1 MSIFEAVVLGLIQGL
16 TEFLPVSSSAHLRV
30 FAAFFQWPDPGA
42 AFTAVS
48 QIGTELA
55 VVVYFRRRVWA
66 IVSVWCR
73 SLFDR
78 DLRGDINARLGW
90 YIILAT
96 IPIGVLG
103 LTLEDHIEGA
113 FRDLRL
119 IALSLIVFGLIL
131 GAVDHFARRQ
141 KEIEDLTL
149 GRGLTFGLF
158 QTLALIPG
166 VSRSGATITGG
177 RMLGFTR
184 PAAAEFAF
192 LLAMPAVFASG
203 LYKMLDIGGNE
214 YAGWGATVVGTLVA
228 FVIGYV
234 VIAWLMRF
242 ITTHSFM
249 PFVYYRVAL
258 GVLILV
264 LVSTG
269 VLAPEG
275 GAGVAGGAD

>member
-30 FAAFFQWPDPGA
+30 FAAFFGWSDPGA

-55 VVVYFRRRVWA
+55 VVVYFRKRVWA
-66 IVSVWCR
+66 IISVWCR
-73 SLFDR
+73 SLVDR
-78 DLRGDINARLGW
+78 DLRGDVNARMGW

-103 LTLEDHIEGA
+103 LLFEDQIDGV

-119 IALSLIVFGLIL
+119 IAMTLIVFGLIL
-131 GAVDHFARRQ
+131 GAVDHYARKQ
-141 KEIEDLTL
+141 NELEDLTL

-177 RMLGFTR
+177 RLLGFTR

-214 YAGWGATVVGTLVA
+214 YAGWGATIVGTLVA

-249 PFVYYRVAL
+249 PFVYYRIAL
-258 GVLILV
+258 GVLIIV

-269 VLAPEG
+269 ALAPEG
-275 GAGVAGGAD
+275 GAGVG

>member
-16 TEFLPVSSSAHLRV
+16 TEFLPISSSAHLRV
-30 FAAFFQWPDPGA
+30 FAAFFNWPDPGA

-55 VVVYFRRRVWA
+55 VILYFRKRIWS
-66 IVSVWCR
+66 IISVWSR

-78 DLRGDINARLGW
+78 ELRGDINARMGW
-90 YIILAT
+90 YIIIGT

-103 LTLEDHIEGA
+103 LLLEDQIEGV

-119 IALSLIVFGLIL
+119 IALNLIIFGIIL

-141 KEIEDLTL
+141 NEVEDLNL
-149 GRGLTFGLF
+149 KRGLTFGLF

-177 RMLGFTR
+177 RLLGFTR

-192 LLAMPAVFASG
+192 LLALPAVFASG
-203 LYKMLDIGGNE
+203 LYKMLDIGGDE
-214 YAGWGATVVGTLVA
+214 YAGWGATIIGTIVA
-228 FVIGYV
+228 FVVGYI
-234 VIAWLMRF
+234 VIAWLMKF
-242 ITTHSFM
+242 ISTHSFM
-249 PFVYYRVAL
+249 PFVYYRIAL
-258 GVLILV
+258 GLLILV
-264 LVSTG
+264 LVYYG
-269 VLAPEG
+269 ALAPAG
-275 GAGVAGGAD
+275 GAGVG

>member
-42 AFTAVS
+42 AFTAVT

-55 VVVYFRRRVWA
+55 VVVYFRKRIWA
-66 IVSVWCR
+66 VISTWLR

-78 DLRGDINARLGW
+78 DLRGDVNARIGW
-90 YIILAT
+90 YVILAT

-103 LTLEDHIEGA
+103 LLLEEQIDSV

-119 IALSLIVFGLIL
+119 IALTLIVFGVIL
-131 GAVDHFARRQ
+131 GAVDHFARRERQ
-141 KEIEDLTL
+141 LEDLTL
-149 GRGLTFGLF
+149 GRGITFGLF

-177 RMLGFTR
+177 RLLGFDR

-192 LLAMPAVFASG
+192 LIALPAVFASG
-203 LYKMLDIGGNE
+203 LYKMLDIGGGE
-214 YAGWGATVVGTLVA
+214 YAGWGATIVGTVVA

-242 ITTHSFM
+242 ISTHSFM
-249 PFVYYRVAL
+249 PFVYYRIAL

-264 LVSTG
+264 LVFSG
-269 VLAPEG
+269 VLDPEG
-275 GAGVAGGAD
+275 GAGVG

>member
-30 FAAFFQWPDPGA
+30 FAAFFNWPDPGA

-55 VVVYFRRRVWA
+55 VVLYFHKRIWA
-66 IVSVWCR
+66 VISTWCR
-73 SLFDR
+73 SLVNR
-78 DLRGDINARLGW
+78 DLRGDINARMGW
-90 YIILAT
+90 YIIIAT

-103 LTLEDHIEGA
+103 LLLEDQIDSV

-119 IALSLIVFGLIL
+119 IALTLIVFGLIL
-131 GAVDHFARRQ
+131 GAVDHFARRER
-141 KEIEDLTL
+141 EIKDLNL
-149 GRGLTFGLF
+149 SRGVAFGLF

-177 RMLGFTR
+177 RLMGFTR
-184 PAAAEFAF
+184 PDAAEFAF
-192 LLAMPAVFASG
+192 LIALPAVFASG
-203 LYKMLDIGGNE
+203 LYKMLDIGGGE
-214 YAGWGATVVGTLVA
+214 YAGWGATIVGTLVA
-228 FVIGYV
+228 FVVGYV
-234 VIAWLMRF
+234 VIAWLMKF
-242 ITTHSFM
+242 ISTHSFM

-264 LVSTG
+264 LVFTG
-269 VLAPEG
+269 TLDPQG
-275 GAGVAGGAD
+275 GAGVG

>member
-42 AFTAVS
+42 AFTAVT

-55 VVVYFRRRVWA
+55 VVVYFRKRIWA
-66 IVSVWCR
+66 VISTWLR

-78 DLRGDINARLGW
+78 DLRGDVNARIGW
-90 YIILAT
+90 YVILAT

-103 LTLEDHIEGA
+103 LLLEEQIDSV

-119 IALSLIVFGLIL
+119 IALTLIVFGVIL
-131 GAVDHFARRQ
+131 GAVDHFARRERQ
-141 KEIEDLTL
+141 LEDLTL
-149 GRGLTFGLF
+149 GRGITFGLF

-177 RMLGFTR
+177 RLLGFDR

-192 LLAMPAVFASG
+192 LIALPAVFASG
-203 LYKMLDIGGNE
+203 LYKMLDIGGGE
-214 YAGWGATVVGTLVA
+214 YAGWGATIVGTVVA
-228 FVIGYV
+228 FVIGYI

-242 ITTHSFM
+242 ISTHSFM
-249 PFVYYRVAL
+249 PFVYYRIAL

-264 LVSTG
+264 LVFSG
-269 VLAPEG
+269 VLDPEG
-275 GAGVAGGAD
+275 GAGVG

>member
-1 MSIFEAVVLGLIQGL
+1 MTIYEAIVLGLIQGL

-30 FAAFFQWPDPGA
+30 FAAFFDWPDPGA

-55 VVVYFRRRVWA
+55 VVLYFRKRVWA

-73 SLFDR
+73 SLVDR
-78 DLRGDINARLGW
+78 DLRSDINARMGW

-96 IPIGVLG
+96 IPIGILG
-103 LTLEDHIEGA
+103 LLLEDQIEGA

-119 IALSLIVFGLIL
+119 IALTLIGFGIVL
-131 GAVDHFARRQ
+131 GVVDRLARRER
-141 KEIEDLTL
+141 EIEDLTL
-149 GRGLTFGLF
+149 GRGLGFGLA
-158 QTLALIPG
+158 QTLALVPG

-177 RMLGFTR
+177 RLLGFTR

-214 YAGWGATVVGTLVA
+214 YAGWGATLLGTAVA
-228 FVIGYV
+228 FVVGYV

-242 ITTHSFM
+242 ISTHSFM

-264 LVSTG
+264 LVQFG
-269 VLAPEG
+269 LLAPEG
-275 GAGVAGGAD
+275 GAGVG

>member
-42 AFTAVS
+42 AFTAVT

-55 VVVYFRRRVWA
+55 VVVYFRKRIWA
-66 IVSVWCR
+66 VISTWLR

-78 DLRGDINARLGW
+78 DLRGDVNARIGW
-90 YIILAT
+90 YVILAT

-103 LTLEDHIEGA
+103 LLLEDQIDSV

-119 IALSLIVFGLIL
+119 IALTLIVFGVIL
-131 GAVDHFARRQ
+131 GAVDHFARRERQ
-141 KEIEDLTL
+141 LEDLTL
-149 GRGLTFGLF
+149 GRGITFGLF

-177 RMLGFTR
+177 RLLGFDR

-192 LLAMPAVFASG
+192 LIALPAVFASG
-203 LYKMLDIGGNE
+203 LYKMLDIGGGE
-214 YAGWGATVVGTLVA
+214 YAGWGATIVGTIVA
-228 FVIGYV
+228 FVIGYI

-242 ITTHSFM
+242 ISTHSFM
-249 PFVYYRVAL
+249 PFVYYRIAL

-264 LVSTG
+264 LVFSG
-269 VLAPEG
+269 VLDPEG
-275 GAGVAGGAD
+275 GAGVG

>member
-1 MSIFEAVVLGLIQGL
+1 MSILEAVVLGLIQGL

-30 FAAFFQWPDPGA
+30 FAAFFDWPDPGA

-55 VVVYFRRRVWA
+55 VVLYFRKRVWA
-66 IVSVWCR
+66 VISVWCR
-73 SLFDR
+73 SLVDR
-78 DLRGDINARLGW
+78 ELRSDMNARMGW

-96 IPIGVLG
+96 IPIGILG
-103 LTLEDHIEGA
+103 LLLEDQIEGV

-119 IALSLIVFGLIL
+119 IALTLIVFGLIL
-131 GAVDHFARRQ
+131 GAVDRYMRRRN
-141 KEIEDLTL
+141 ELEDLTL
-149 GRGLTFGLF
+149 KRGLTFGLF
-158 QTLALIPG
+158 QTLALVPG

-177 RMLGFTR
+177 RLLGFTR

-203 LYKMLDIGGNE
+203 LYQLLDIGGDE
-214 YAGWGATVVGTLVA
+214 YAGWGATLVGTLVA

-242 ITTHSFM
+242 ISTHSFM
-249 PFVYYRVAL
+249 PFVVYRVAL

-264 LVSTG
+264 LVFTG
-269 VLAPEG
+269 VLAPAG
-275 GAGVAGGAD
+275 GAGVG

>member
-16 TEFLPVSSSAHLRV
+16 TEFLPISSSAHLRV
-30 FAAFFQWPDPGA
+30 FAAFFDWPDPGA

-55 VVVYFRRRVWA
+55 VVLYFRARIWA
-66 IVSVWCR
+66 IVSTWCG
-73 SLFDR
+73 SLVDK
-78 DLRGDINARLGW
+78 DLRGDINARMGW
-90 YIILAT
+90 YIIIGT

-103 LTLEDHIEGA
+103 LLLEDQIEGV

-119 IALSLIVFGLIL
+119 IALNLIIFGVLL
-131 GAVDHFARRQ
+131 GVIDRMARRRN
-141 KEIEDLTL
+141 EIEDLNL
-149 GRGLTFGLF
+149 KRGLTFGLF

-192 LLAMPAVFASG
+192 LLALPAVFASG

-214 YAGWGATVVGTLVA
+214 YAGWGATIVGTLVA
-228 FVIGYV
+228 FVVGYI

-242 ITTHSFM
+242 ISTNSFM
-249 PFVYYRVAL
+249 PFVYYRIAL
-258 GVLILV
+258 GVLLLV
-264 LVSTG
+264 LVYHG
-269 VLAPEG
+269 VLSPAG
-275 GAGVAGGAD
+275 GAGVA

>member
-30 FAAFFQWPDPGA
+30 FAAFFNWPDPGA

-55 VVVYFRRRVWA
+55 VVVYFRRRIWA
-66 IVSVWCR
+66 VITTWCR
-73 SLFDR
+73 SLADR
-78 DLRGDINARLGW
+78 DLRGDVNARMGW
-90 YIILAT
+90 YVIIAS

-103 LTLEDHIEGA
+103 LLLEEQIDGV

-119 IALSLIVFGLIL
+119 IALSLIVFGVIL
-131 GAVDHFARRQ
+131 GAVDHYARRQ
-141 KEIEDLTL
+141 NELEDLTL
-149 GRGLTFGLF
+149 GRGLVFGLF
-158 QTLALIPG
+158 QCLALVPG

-177 RMLGFTR
+177 RLLGFTR

-192 LLAMPAVFASG
+192 LIAMPAVFASG

-214 YAGWGATVVGTLVA
+214 YAGWGATIVGTLVA
-228 FVIGYV
+228 FVVGYV

-242 ITTHSFM
+242 ISTHSFM
-249 PFVYYRVAL
+249 PFVVYRIILGIVILAL
-258 GVLILV
+258 VYFGVL
-264 LVSTG
+264 S
-269 VLAPEG
+269 PQG
-275 GAGVAGGAD
+275 GAGVD

>member
-30 FAAFFQWPDPGA
+30 FAAFFGWSDPGA

-55 VVVYFRRRVWA
+55 VVVYFRKRVWA
-66 IVSVWCR
+66 IISVWCR
-73 SLFDR
+73 SLVDR
-78 DLRGDINARLGW
+78 DLRGDVNARMGW

-103 LTLEDHIEGA
+103 LLFEDQIDGV

-119 IALSLIVFGLIL
+119 IALTLILFGLLL
-131 GAVDHFARRQ
+131 GAVDHFARKQ
-141 KEIEDLTL
+141 NELEDLTL
-149 GRGLTFGLF
+149 GRGVTFGLF

-177 RMLGFTR
+177 RLLGFSR

-214 YAGWGATVVGTLVA
+214 YAGWGATIVGTLVA

-234 VIAWLMRF
+234 VIAWLMKF

-249 PFVYYRVAL
+249 PFVYYRIAL
-258 GVLILV
+258 GVLIIV
-264 LVSTG
+264 LVTTG
-269 VLAPEG
+269 ALSPQG
-275 GAGVAGGAD
+275 GAGVG

>member
-55 VVVYFRRRVWA
+55 VVVYFRKRIWA
-66 IVSVWCR
+66 VTSTWSR
-73 SLFDR
+73 SLVDR
-78 DLRGDINARLGW
+78 DLRGDVNARMGW

-103 LTLEDHIEGA
+103 LLLEDQIDST

-119 IALSLIVFGLIL
+119 IALTLIVFGLIL
-131 GAVDHFARRQ
+131 GAVDHFARR
-141 KEIEDLTL
+141 ERELEDLTL
-149 GRGLTFGLF
+149 GRGIAFGLF

-177 RMLGFTR
+177 RLLGFTR

-192 LLAMPAVFASG
+192 LIALPAVFASG
-203 LYKMLDIGGNE
+203 LYKMLDIGGGE
-214 YAGWGATVVGTLVA
+214 YAGWGATIVGTIVA
-228 FVIGYV
+228 FVVGYV

-242 ITTHSFM
+242 ISTHSFM
-249 PFVYYRVAL
+249 PFVYYRIAL

-264 LVSTG
+264 LVFSG
-269 VLAPEG
+269 VLDPQG
-275 GAGVAGGAD
+275 GAGVG

>member
-30 FAAFFQWPDPGA
+30 FAAFFGWSDPGA

-55 VVVYFRRRVWA
+55 VVVYFRKRVWA
-66 IVSVWCR
+66 IISVWCG
-73 SLFDR
+73 SLVNR
-78 DLRGDINARLGW
+78 NLRGDVNARMGW

-103 LTLEDHIEGA
+103 LLFEDQIDGV

-119 IALSLIVFGLIL
+119 IALSLILFGLLL
-131 GAVDHFARRQ
+131 GAVDHFARKQ
-141 KEIEDLTL
+141 NELEDLTL

-177 RMLGFTR
+177 RLLGFTR

-214 YAGWGATVVGTLVA
+214 YAGWGATIVGTLVA

-249 PFVYYRVAL
+249 PFVYYRIAL
-258 GVLILV
+258 GVLIIV
-264 LVSTG
+264 LVTTG
-269 VLAPEG
+269 VLSPQG
-275 GAGVAGGAD
+275 GAGVG

>member
-42 AFTAVS
+42 AFTAVT

-55 VVVYFRRRVWA
+55 VVLYFRKRIWA
-66 IVSVWCR
+66 VMSTWLR
-73 SLFDR
+73 SLVNR
-78 DLRGDINARLGW
+78 DLRGDVNARIGW
-90 YIILAT
+90 YVILAT

-103 LTLEDHIEGA
+103 LLLEDQIDSA

-119 IALSLIVFGLIL
+119 IALTLIVFGLIL
-131 GAVDHFARRQ
+131 GAVDHFARR
-141 KEIEDLTL
+141 EREMEDLTL
-149 GRGLTFGLF
+149 GRGIVFGLF

-177 RMLGFTR
+177 RLLGFNR

-192 LLAMPAVFASG
+192 LIALPAVFASG
-203 LYKMLDIGGNE
+203 LYKMLDIGDGG
-214 YAGWGATVVGTLVA
+214 YAGWTATIVGTLVA
-228 FVIGYV
+228 FVIGYI
-234 VIAWLMRF
+234 VIAWLMKF
-242 ITTHSFM
+242 ISTHSFM
-249 PFVYYRVAL
+249 PFVYYRIAL

-264 LVSTG
+264 LVFSG
-269 VLAPEG
+269 VLDPEG
-275 GAGVAGGAD
+275 GAGVG

>member
-55 VVVYFRRRVWA
+55 VVVYFRKRIWA
-66 IVSVWCR
+66 VTSTWSR
-73 SLFDR
+73 SLVDR
-78 DLRGDINARLGW
+78 DLRGDINARMGW

-103 LTLEDHIEGA
+103 LLLEDQIDST

-119 IALSLIVFGLIL
+119 IALTLIVFGLIL
-131 GAVDHFARRQ
+131 GAVDHFARR
-141 KEIEDLTL
+141 ERELEDLTL
-149 GRGLTFGLF
+149 GRGIAFGLF

-177 RMLGFTR
+177 RLLGFTR

-192 LLAMPAVFASG
+192 LIALPAVFASG
-203 LYKMLDIGGNE
+203 LYKMLDIGGGE
-214 YAGWGATVVGTLVA
+214 YAGWGATIVGTIVA
-228 FVIGYV
+228 FVVGYV

-242 ITTHSFM
+242 ISTHSFM

-264 LVSTG
+264 LVFSG
-269 VLAPEG
+269 VLDPQG
-275 GAGVAGGAD
+275 GAGVG

>member
-30 FAAFFQWPDPGA
+30 FAAFFGWSDPGA

-55 VVVYFRRRVWA
+55 VVVYFRKRVWA
-66 IVSVWCR
+66 IISVWCR
-73 SLFDR
+73 SLVDR
-78 DLRGDINARLGW
+78 DLRGDVNARMGW

-103 LTLEDHIEGA
+103 LLFEDQIDGV

-119 IALSLIVFGLIL
+119 IALTLIVFGLIL
-131 GAVDHFARRQ
+131 GAVDHFARKQ
-141 KEIEDLTL
+141 NELEDLTL

-177 RMLGFTR
+177 RLLGFTR

-214 YAGWGATVVGTLVA
+214 YAGWGATIVGTLVA

-234 VIAWLMRF
+234 VIAWLMKF
-242 ITTHSFM
+242 ISTHSFM
-249 PFVYYRVAL
+249 PFVYYRIAL

-264 LVSTG
+264 LVTTG
-269 VLAPEG
+269 VLSPQG
-275 GAGVAGGAD
+275 GAGVG

>member
-42 AFTAVS
+42 AFTAVT

-55 VVVYFRRRVWA
+55 VVVYFRKRIWA
-66 IVSVWCR
+66 VISTWLR

-78 DLRGDINARLGW
+78 DLRGDVNARIGW
-90 YIILAT
+90 YVILAT

-103 LTLEDHIEGA
+103 LLLEEQIDSA

-131 GAVDHFARRQ
+131 GAVDHFARR
-141 KEIEDLTL
+141 ERELEDLTL
-149 GRGLTFGLF
+149 GRGITFGLF

-177 RMLGFTR
+177 RMLGFNR

-192 LLAMPAVFASG
+192 LIALPAVFASG
-203 LYKMLDIGGNE
+203 LYKMLDIGGGE
-214 YAGWGATVVGTLVA
+214 YAGWGATIVGTLVA
-228 FVIGYV
+228 FVIGYI

-242 ITTHSFM
+242 ISTHSFM
-249 PFVYYRVAL
+249 PFVYYRIAL
-258 GVLILV
+258 GALILV
-264 LVSTG
+264 LVFSG
-269 VLAPEG
+269 VLEPGG
-275 GAGVAGGAD
+275 GAGVG

>member
-1 MSIFEAVVLGLIQGL
+1 MTTFEAIVLGLIQGL

-30 FAAFFQWPDPGA
+30 FAAFFNWPDPGA

-55 VVVYFRRRVWA
+55 VVLYFRKRVWA
-66 IVSVWCR
+66 IISVWCR
-73 SLFDR
+73 SLVNR
-78 DLRGDINARLGW
+78 DLRSDINARMGW

-103 LTLEDHIEGA
+103 LLLEDQIEGA

-119 IALSLIVFGLIL
+119 IALTLIGFGVIL
-131 GAVDHFARRQ
+131 GVVDRLARHER
-141 KEIEDLTL
+141 EIEHLTL
-149 GRGLTFGLF
+149 GRGLGFGLA

-177 RMLGFTR
+177 RLLGFTR

-214 YAGWGATVVGTLVA
+214 YAGWGATIVGTIVA

-242 ITTHSFM
+242 ISTHSFM

-264 LVSTG
+264 LVQFTL
-269 VLAPEG
+269 LAPEG
-275 GAGVAGGAD
+275 GAGVG

>member
-16 TEFLPVSSSAHLRV
+16 TEFLPISSSAHLRV
-30 FAAFFQWPDPGA
+30 FAAFFNWPDPGA

-55 VVVYFRRRVWA
+55 VVLYFRKRIWA
-66 IVSVWCR
+66 ILTTWCR
-73 SLFDR
+73 SLVDR
-78 DLRGDINARLGW
+78 DLRGDVNARMGW
-90 YIILAT
+90 YIIIGT

-103 LTLEDHIEGA
+103 LLLEDQIDGV

-119 IALSLIVFGLIL
+119 IALNLIVFGLIL
-131 GAVDHFARRQ
+131 GVVDRMARRH
-141 KEIEDLTL
+141 KEVEDLTL
-149 GRGLTFGLF
+149 KRGLTFGLF

-177 RMLGFTR
+177 RMMGFTR

-192 LLAMPAVFASG
+192 LLALPAVFASG
-203 LYKMLDIGGNE
+203 LYKMLDIGGDE
-214 YAGWGATVVGTLVA
+214 YAGWGATIVGTIVA
-228 FVIGYV
+228 FVVGYV

-242 ITTHSFM
+242 ITTNSFM

-258 GVLILV
+258 GVLILA
-264 LVSTG
+264 LVYFG
-269 VLAPEG
+269 VLAPAG
-275 GAGVAGGAD
+275 GAGVG